1 MSKTFQNILNNK
13 MNVNNQRNS
22 NNINKMDGSINSN
35 TMGTNFGVNT
45 GNANQMQNNMFGNI
59 GQFNPQINSQTQ
71 GFGSHQNLNGFN
83 NNNMNLITQML
94 NSRNIANRQQN
105 VPSVGAINFPQ
116 ALTNNMRQNNSPPPM
131 NRINIKVTKKKHSLP
146 LPSLVNKRVNGLSKN
161 AVKTNTFS
169 KTPIITMVPKRQM
182 NSNIAKQI
190 MERKRLTMLEKLR
203 AIPPISLS
211 AMKAAASKTLQN
223 AVTDRRIGSSKG
235 ISPKLDST
243 NKIKVISKNN
253 TAEVKIINDKPVS
266 VGTGTNDPNIIV
278 LKDIS
283 ITNTSVEGV
292 NGTVNGTKMSIT
304 LMSQATGGRSI
315 VIEANHNIV
324 LSQEKMPNGTVQFII
339 KTDTKSTTPETTTP
353 VSTTVPT
360 EEPELD
366 GEETTTTP
374 IPTTTAEV

>member
-1 MSKTFQNILNNK
+1 

-45 GNANQMQNNMFGNI
+45 GIANQMQNNMFGNI

-83 NNNMNLITQML
+83 NNNMNLIAQML
-94 NSRNIANRQQN
+94 NSRTIANRQQN

-146 LPSLVNKRVNGLSKN
+146 LPSLINKRVNGFSKH

-182 NSNIAKQI
+182 NSNLAKQI

-235 ISPKLDST
+235 ISEKLDST

>member
-13 MNVNNQRNS
+13 RNVDNQRNS

-35 TMGTNFGVNT
+35 TMGTNFVANT
-45 GNANQMQNNMFGNI
+45 GVANKMQNNMFGNI

-71 GFGSHQNLNGFN
+71 GFVNNQNLNGFN
-83 NNNMNLITQML
+83 NNNMNLLAQML
-94 NSRNIANRQQN
+94 NSRNIANQQQN
-105 VPSVGAINFPQ
+105 VPNVGAVNIPHT
-116 ALTNNMRQNNSPPPM
+116 LTNNMRQNNSPSPM
-131 NRINIKVTKKKHSLP
+131 NRINIKVTKKHSLP
-146 LPSLVNKRVNGLSKN
+146 LPSLVNKRVNGFSKN
-161 AVKTNTFS
+161 AVKTKTFS
-169 KTPIITMVPKRQM
+169 KTPIIAMVPKRQM

-190 MERKRLTMLEKLR
+190 IERKRLTMLEKLR

-211 AMKAAASKTLQN
+211 AMKAAASKTLQK
-223 AVTDRRIGSSKG
+223 AVTDRRIASSKG
-235 ISPKLDST
+235 LSAKLDST

-266 VGTGTNDPNIIV
+266 VGTGTNDPNVIV

-304 LMSQATGGRSI
+304 LMSQATGGRPI

-339 KTDTKSTTPETTTP
+339 KTDTKSTTPATTTP
-353 VSTTVPT
+353 VSTTMPT